1 MPVRRPPLPPVQR
14 PPLALTPVLHRDR
27 RPRSTRGFTILE
39 FVLSMIAIAVVAA
52 WLIPAYFSQPEVTL
66 KNAAELLR
74 EDLRIARTLA
84 TTEQQDLEMV
94 FGPRSYELR
103 NGDELVIH
111 PRNGRPFRIDFARDA
126 VFEGVGD
133 LQLMLDDGDRI
144 RFSSRGYFASG
155 GAVNIPFSDR
165 WRQVRLDVEQQ
176 AVEVTD
182 ETGRA
187 LPAPVSVADRR

>member
-1 MPVRRPPLPPVQR
+1 MHRLPLSLP
-14 PPLALTPVLHRDR
+14 AVLHRDR
-27 RPRSTRGFTILE
+27 RPHSTRGFTILE
-39 FVLSMIAIAVVAA
+39 FMLSMIALAIVAA
-52 WLIPAYFSQPEVTL
+52 WIIPAYFLQPEVTL

-103 NGDELVIH
+103 NGNDLVIH
-111 PRNGRPFRIDFARDA
+111 PRNGRAFRIDFARDA
-126 VFEGVGD
+126 VFEGIGD

-144 RFSSRGYFASG
+144 RFGSHGYFNSG
-155 GAVNIPFSDR
+155 GAVNITFSNR

-176 AVEVTD
+176 TVEVTD
-182 ETGRA
+182 ETGRP
-187 LPAPVSVADRR
+187 LPAPATVADHR

>member
-1 MPVRRPPLPPVQR
+1 MVAV
-14 PPLALTPVLHRDR
+14 
-27 RPRSTRGFTILE
+27 
-39 FVLSMIAIAVVAA
+39 AVVAA
-52 WLIPAYFSQPEVTL
+52 WLIPAYFARPEITL

-84 TTEQQDLEMV
+84 TTEQQDLVMV

-103 NGDELVIH
+103 NGDELLIH

-126 VFEGVGD
+126 VFEGIGD

-144 RFSSRGYFASG
+144 RFSARGYFASG

-165 WRQVRLDVEQQ
+165 WRQVSLDVEQQ
-176 AVEVTD
+176 SVDVGE
-182 ETGRA
+182 ETGQA
-187 LPAPVSVADRR
+187 LPAPSAVAQSR